1 MYWLSMT
8 VQIRNIP
15 EEEVQKKR
23 RIQKVFSRSSRSDI
37 LRKARSIRPGRRH
50 VRIAVMATVP
60 PAALFGFGAM
70 QQPAPADKVAVTLPM
85 SNAAKPLPALAEDS
99 MARIPEAS
107 PAALE
112 ASYYGNEFAG
122 RPTANG
128 EIFNPE
134 LRTAAHRTLPF
145 GTVVKVTD
153 ALTGKATLVKIND
166 RGPFH
171 GNREIDLSTAAA
183 RDIGMIAKGTAKVML
198 EVVRHA

>member
-1 MYWLSMT
+1 
-8 VQIRNIP
+8 
-15 EEEVQKKR
+15 
-23 RIQKVFSRSSRSDI
+23 
-37 LRKARSIRPGRRH
+37 
-50 VRIAVMATVP
+50 
-60 PAALFGFGAM
+60 
-70 QQPAPADKVAVTLPM
+70 
-85 SNAAKPLPALAEDS
+85 

-183 RDIGMIAKGTAKVML
+183 RDIGMIAKGTAKVIL

>member
-1 MYWLSMT
+1 
-8 VQIRNIP
+8 
-15 EEEVQKKR
+15 
-23 RIQKVFSRSSRSDI
+23 
-37 LRKARSIRPGRRH
+37 
-50 VRIAVMATVP
+50 MATVP
-60 PAALFGFGAM
+60 PAALFGFSAM
-70 QQPAPADKVAVTLPM
+70 QHPAPADSVVVTLPM
-85 SNAAKPLPALAEDS
+85 SNAAKPLLAAVGDS
-99 MARIPEAS
+99 LARIPEAS

-128 EIFNPE
+128 ETFNPE

-145 GTVVKVTD
+145 GTLVRVTD

-183 RDIGMIAKGTAKVML
+183 RDIGMIARGTARVIL